1 VACPVKPCGVGAPA
15 PSALPPGVLPA
26 GSQAFSTSPSP
37 PLPLRFP
44 PRSQENSR
52 TRRALSLPSE
62 AHTLSADW
70 SLGLPPRGWGAR
82 TRRQG
87 AAAAA
92 AWGRHGLQPRCGCV
106 QGVGPSRRAAGS
118 CSRGEMCHPLLETL
132 SSSVLAASPPPGLLL
147 CGVFIPLGYLV
158 CIVPGQILKV
168 RTGLLN

>member
-1 VACPVKPCGVGAPA
+1 MPGQALRGWGSSSICTTSSSAAGGEPGFQYLTLPTPT
-15 PSALPPGVLPA
+15 PSV
-26 GSQAFSTSPSP
+26 SPK
-37 PLPLRFP
+37 
-44 PRSQENSR
+44 SQENSR

-118 CSRGEMCHPLLETL
+118 CSRGGMCHPLLETL

>member
-1 VACPVKPCGVGAPA
+1 MACPVKPCGVGAPA

-92 AWGRHGLQPRCGCV
+92 AWGRHGLQPRRDVSSSSRNPIEFCPGCFPTPRPV
-106 QGVGPSRRAAGS
+106 ALRGIHTFRVSRLH
-118 CSRGEMCHPLLETL
+118 CSRTNPKGTHRTFELILLRMFL
-132 SSSVLAASPPPGLLL
+132 S
-147 CGVFIPLGYLV
+147 
-158 CIVPGQILKV
+158 
-168 RTGLLN
+168 